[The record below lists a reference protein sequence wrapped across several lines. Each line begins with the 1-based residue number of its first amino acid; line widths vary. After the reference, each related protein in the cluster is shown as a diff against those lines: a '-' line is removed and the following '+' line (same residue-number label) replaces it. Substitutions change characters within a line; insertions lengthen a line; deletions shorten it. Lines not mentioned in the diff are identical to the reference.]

1 MTSKEGATVT
11 ALTAERFLEA
21 KEQLQAG
28 GKLIGLG
35 CLSWL
40 HSEWSWP
47 HYVVPEAKIEALGR
61 KLWGTNHGISA
72 NARPSTNAF
81 ELPDDNYW
89 EENTV
94 SFPSSWPD
102 KCNLP
107 IVVRDTGAFPRKRS
121 FKLAALDEVVVS
133 FWRFLQHCFQ

>member
-47 HYVVPEAKIEALGR
+47 HDVVPEAKIEALGR

-81 ELPDDNYW
+81 GLPDDNYW

-94 SFPSSWPD
+94 CFPSSWPD

-107 IVVRDTGAFPRKRS
+107 IVVRDAGAFPRRETFQARS
-121 FKLAALDEVVVS
+121 IG
-133 FWRFLQHCFQ
+133 